1 MFWKSFALL
10 LACLLILVLI
20 NAVPQ
25 HEGEQIKCSE
35 TRHKCIE
42 AQRLED
48 KRELQRLQSEWE
60 LHSAK
65 TIGEEGR
72 R

>member
-10 LACLLILVLI
+10 LVCFLLLALV

-25 HEGEQIKCSE
+25 HEVEHTKCSE
-35 TRHKCIE
+35 THHKCIE
-42 AQRLED
+42 AQRQED
-48 KRELQRLQSEWE
+48 KQELQRLQSEWE
-60 LHSAK
+60 LHSGK